1 MFFELQQVP
10 NMKEKEAGK
19 ERKPSRL
26 QRNILVV
33 LASLDKTKPGPVPS
47 TDLERILRSG
57 SGEPVYRPNLQGSCR
72 RLESAGYVRMLR
84 SRQSLRLAVE
94 LTDLGRTIATPLL
107 EEEVRAEQL
116 KLRQKTVVVLPVSRN
131 AEGRVIEPLEVKIEA
146 VEYQVLQADF
156 VIRLNGS
163 TCLQLWH
170 ADSTVTRLEGD
181 PLKVADWYKVC
192 YDSGVEVRV
201 QVNET
206 PDVD

>member
-1 MFFELQQVP
+1 
-10 NMKEKEAGK
+10 MKEKEAGK

-26 QRNILVV
+26 QRNILIV
-33 LASLDKTKPGPVPS
+33 LASLDKTNSGPVPS

-57 SGEPVYRPNLQGSCR
+57 IGEPVYRPNLQGSCR
-72 RLESAGYVRMLR
+72 RLERAGYVRMLR
-84 SRQSLRLAVE
+84 SRKNLRLAVE

-107 EEEVRAEQL
+107 EEEVRAELSKQ
-116 KLRQKTVVVLPVSRN
+116 RQKTVAVLPVRRN
-131 AEGRVIEPLEVKIEA
+131 DEGKIIEPLRVKIET

-170 ADSTVTRLEGD
+170 GDSTVTRLEGD
-181 PLKVADWYKVC
+181 ALNVADWYQAC
-192 YDSGVEVRV
+192 YDRGVNVRV

-206 PDVD
+206 PDLD